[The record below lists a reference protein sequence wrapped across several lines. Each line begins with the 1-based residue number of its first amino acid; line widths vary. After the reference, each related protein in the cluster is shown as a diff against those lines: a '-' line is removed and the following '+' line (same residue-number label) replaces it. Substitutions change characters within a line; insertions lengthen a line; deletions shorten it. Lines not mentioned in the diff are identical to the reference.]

1 MALSVKRVTSLL
13 TFGLAALTNT
23 AAADQSMNPLRMKI
37 NSEVL
42 NTLFWKGDQR
52 MLEAF
57 SDLSIARQDDDS
69 SCPAFTSA
77 TYKLTTA
84 DGVDVDTYDFDVS
97 INDES
102 KGGYLGFEGPNLRVT
117 GTAAFGDEHI
127 SFEAP
132 VDLLRMEAEFVQEDN
147 KDIIEINSKA

>member
-13 TFGLAALTNT
+13 TFGLAALSNT

-57 SDLSIARQDDDS
+57 ADLSISR
-69 SCPAFTSA
+69 
-77 TYKLTTA
+77 
-84 DGVDVDTYDFDVS
+84 
-97 INDES
+97 
-102 KGGYLGFEGPNLRVT
+102 
-117 GTAAFGDEHI
+117 
-127 SFEAP
+127 
-132 VDLLRMEAEFVQEDN
+132 
-147 KDIIEINSKA
+147 